1 MQYKIIDRQTKK
13 ELSFEQKL
21 IFLKLLAAHGPKRKS
36 NTWAER
42 TLKAYRKA
50 QKDFNDIYGIT
61 PEAIYMEEKRWK
73 KYGNH

>member
-21 IFLKLLAAHGPKRKS
+21 IFLKLLAAHGPKRQCKS
-36 NTWAER
+36 WAER

-50 QKDFNDIYGIT
+50 QKDFEDIYGFT
-61 PEAIYMEEKRWK
+61 PEAIYIRRKENWK
-73 KYGNH
+73 K